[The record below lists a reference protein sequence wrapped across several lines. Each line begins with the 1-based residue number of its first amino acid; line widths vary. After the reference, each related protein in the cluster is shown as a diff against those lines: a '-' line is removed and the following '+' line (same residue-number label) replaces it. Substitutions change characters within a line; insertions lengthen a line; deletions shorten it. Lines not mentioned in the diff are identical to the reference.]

1 MFRRSTSAS
10 SLVLGLLLIGAARLH
25 AEQPEP
31 DPCASTVTRG
41 ELRLCWAREV
51 DRADTEMRQ
60 ALEAVLAGFP
70 RARLGDLKKAQ
81 KAWYDFRNAQLRA
94 LYGGRQHDLE
104 LFTCSLIARVQ
115 LTRART
121 AALKRMLQEAADAQ
135 VCPL

>member
-1 MFRRSTSAS
+1 MFRRSTAAS
-10 SLVLGLLLIGAARLH
+10 SLVLGLLLIGAAGLH

-31 DPCASTVTRG
+31 DPCASTVTHG
-41 ELRLCWAREV
+41 ELKMCWVREV
-51 DRADTEMRQ
+51 GRAEEEMRL
-60 ALEAVLAGFP
+60 AVGAVLAGFP
-70 RARLGDLKKAQ
+70 RARLGDLKTAQ

-94 LYGGRQHDLE
+94 LYGGQQRDTE

-121 AALKRMLQEAADAQ
+121 AELKRMLQEAADAQ